1 VTAPD
6 EVSSRESP
14 VLSRIALR
22 SALTLAAA
30 LPPRVSRTVARALA
44 MIQYGC
50 SGARRRAVLE
60 NLAWI
65 GAAGHPRLKRR
76 EDRDRVARAI
86 FESYQ
91 RFLLEFLSQGRAFR
105 PEAVVP
111 VGFSGM
117 DTLYRAVGRGR
128 GAIVVAPHVGN
139 WEWGA
144 LALARLGFR
153 VHAVTGVQLHA
164 ALAPA
169 VRSLKERQGIAV
181 HTPSDGFAPL
191 VTALRRGGLVLL
203 LADGDVRSRSVAV
216 PFFGRMVGM
225 PVGPALLARRTQA
238 PIVHAHARRQSLGA
252 VEVVIDGLDRA
263 DRSLPLDADIRRLT
277 ERIAAAAEATIARH
291 VTQWCIFRPIFGSTE
306 AAVAP
311 GAPPRRN
318 AA

>member
-1 VTAPD
+1 MTAPD

-22 SALTLAAA
+22 SALTLAAG
-30 LPPRVSRTVARALA
+30 LSPRASRTVARILA
-44 MIQYGC
+44 SIQYGC
-50 SGARRRAVLE
+50 SRKRRRAVLE

-65 GAAGHPRLKRR
+65 GAAGHPLLRLD

-91 RFLLEFLSQGRAFR
+91 RFFLEFLSQGRAFR
-105 PEAVVP
+105 SDGGAP
-111 VGFSGM
+111 VGFVGM
-117 DTLYRAVGRGR
+117 ETLYRAVGRGR

-153 VHAVTGVQLHA
+153 VHAVTGVQFHA

-169 VRSLKERQGIAV
+169 VRSLKERQGITV
-181 HTPSDGFAPL
+181 HTPDDGFAPL

-203 LADGDVRSRSVAV
+203 LADGDVHSRSLAV
-216 PFFGRMVGM
+216 PFFGRMVAV
-225 PVGPALLARRTQA
+225 PSGPALLARRTRA
-238 PIVHAHARRQSLGA
+238 PIVHAHARRHPSGA
-252 VEVVIDGLDRA
+252 IEVVIDGADEP
-263 DRSLPLDADIRRLT
+263 DRSLPLATDVRRLT
-277 ERIAAAAEATIARH
+277 ERIAAVTEATIARH
-291 VTQWCIFRPIFGSTE
+291 VTQWCIFRPIFGSSE
-306 AAVAP
+306 AAVPA

>member
-22 SALTLAAA
+22 SALTLAAG
-30 LPPRVSRTVARALA
+30 LSPRASRTVARILA
-44 MIQYGC
+44 SIQYGC
-50 SGARRRAVLE
+50 SGTRRRAVLE

-65 GAAGHPRLKRR
+65 GAAGHPLLRQR

-91 RFLLEFLSQGRAFR
+91 RFLLEFLSQGRTFR
-105 PEAVVP
+105 SEAAVP
-111 VGFSGM
+111 VGFTGM
-117 DTLYRAVGRGR
+117 ETLYRAVAGGR
-128 GAIVVAPHVGN
+128 GAIVVAPHIGN

-153 VHAVTGVQLHA
+153 VHAVTGVQFHT

-169 VRSLKERQGIAV
+169 VRSLKERQGVVV
-181 HTPSDGFAPL
+181 HTPDDGFGPL

-203 LADGDVRSRSVAV
+203 LADGDVHSRSHAV
-216 PFFGRMVGM
+216 PFFGRMVGL
-225 PVGPALLARRTQA
+225 PAGPALLARRTQA
-238 PIVHAHARRQSLGA
+238 PIVHAHARRLSSGA
-252 VEVVIDGLDRA
+252 IQLVIDGADRP
-263 DRSLPLDADIRRLT
+263 DRSLPLAADVRRLT

-291 VTQWCIFRPIFGSTE
+291 VTQWCIFRPIFDSSD
-306 AAVAP
+306 AADAG
-311 GAPPRRN
+311 GARPRRN